1 MAAIAAAKDFLL
13 SLVFMIELV
22 LMLRFKV
29 KTKTKKS
36 AHFVKNKHGIRHV
49 CYVSLAL

>member
-1 MAAIAAAKDFLL
+1 MPRKAPEERTMAAIAAAKDFLL

-29 KTKTKKS
+29 KQKQKQKQKQ
-36 AHFVKNKHGIRHV
+36 KNMRI
-49 CYVSLAL
+49 S